1 MGLAMFERREL
12 IKINTILLYLC
23 QIFGIN
29 HRCTNCEKLRPF
41 FVYCSDACIKRSIV
55 DVSKKICSMFKVKIT
70 KIET

>member
-1 MGLAMFERREL
+1 MFERREL

-41 FVYCSDACIKRSIV
+41 FVYCSEACIKRSIV
-55 DVSKKICSMFKVKIT
+55 DVSKKYVVCLRLKLQR
-70 KIET
+70 